1 MEARMVSKT
10 VVFSAWILCALLA
23 ANVSAKLLAFPSAQG
38 FGANATG
45 GRGGM
50 VYHVTTLSE
59 TGTGSITDACSQS
72 NRTIIFDVGGVISI
86 INRIN
91 VADNVTIAG
100 QTAPG
105 DGIVLYGFGLI
116 TNGTNIIVRYL
127 SILGS
132 LANMPEDK
140 CAVTWDGSKNV
151 IYDHCTI
158 GWGRWDCMHVTND
171 STITLQYCIIG
182 EGIDP
187 QRFGAITDGTRNWTV
202 HHNLWI
208 DQKSRNP
215 KMKCFLQYINNV
227 VYNWGC
233 CGIVGG
239 HSAADN
245 YQDVINNYFIA
256 GPNST
261 ADYLSDWTATDHAY
275 SSGNYVD
282 MNKDGVLNGIPV
294 TTADFSS
301 AGATVQTSP
310 YLTSPVPVTTE
321 SAANAY
327 TTVLNKAGASLHRLS
342 MDNRLIGHLKSLGKE
357 GANIADESVV
367 GGVGTVKGGTPL
379 TDTDQDGMPDAWET
393 AHGLNPSSATDR
405 NGTNLSSD
413 GYTNLEVYLNELA
426 GDNGSTAA
434 QDSER
439 PALKGASAQETMTAR
454 FTGRALVITAP
465 AGMNVRLDFFN
476 AAGQAL
482 GYGCNV
488 HCKKGETAIVIDKSK
503 APRFPRGVILIEV
516 RGEKGLRYV
525 IPCKGGPDA

>member
-1 MEARMVSKT
+1 MFLKT
-10 VVFSAWILCALLA
+10 IMPFICILCAFFA
-23 ANVSAKLLAFPSAQG
+23 GDSFAKLLAFPTAQG

-45 GRGGM
+45 GRGGT
-50 VYHVTTLSE
+50 VYHVTTLNE

-72 NRTIIFDVGGVISI
+72 NRTVVFDVGGVINI

-91 VADNVTIAG
+91 VADNITLAG

-105 DGIVLYGFGLI
+105 DGIVIYGFGII
-116 TNGTNIIVRYL
+116 TNGNNIIVRYL
-127 SILGS
+127 TILGS

-140 CAVTWDGSKNV
+140 CTITWDGSNNV

-171 STITLQYCIIG
+171 SNITLQYCIIG

-215 KMKCFLQYINNV
+215 KMKCFLQYIDNV

-233 CGIVGG
+233 CGIIGG
-239 HSAADN
+239 HSAAVN

-256 GPNST
+256 GPSSD
-261 ADYLSDWTATDHAY
+261 ADYLSDWTATDNAY

-282 MNKDGVLNGIPV
+282 MNKDGALNGIPV

-301 AGATVQTSP
+301 AGATVRTSP
-310 YLTSPVPVTTE
+310 YLTAPVPVTVE
-321 SAANAY
+321 SAADAY
-327 TTVLNKAGASLHRLS
+327 TSVVNKAGASLHRLT
-342 MDNRLIGHLKSLGKE
+342 MDNRLIGQLKSLGKQ
-357 GANIADESVV
+357 GTNIADESAV

-379 TDTDQDGMPDAWET
+379 TDSDQDGMPDTWEK
-393 AHGLNPSSATDR
+393 AHGLNPNSAADR
-405 NGTNLSSD
+405 NATNLSAD

-426 GDNGSTAA
+426 GDNGTTAV
-434 QDSER
+434 QDNKR
-439 PALKGASAQETMTAR
+439 PAAHGASVLKTMSARISGGSLKVTASV
-454 FTGRALVITAP
+454 A
-465 AGMNVRLDFFN
+465 MNVRLDFLN
-476 AAGQAL
+476 ASGRAL
-482 GYGCNV
+482 CNSMEMSV
-488 HCKKGETAIVIDKSK
+488 TPGETSLTLDKKFSNGVVLVRMRGGNVLDKIVKCKGE
-503 APRFPRGVILIEV
+503 
-516 RGEKGLRYV
+516 
-525 IPCKGGPDA
+525 